1 MVNTLS
7 GEDHMKNVSFL
18 HGLIDSIVERGR
30 SLLDGTSESKIDL
43 DTLLELSSA
52 LVAGHGEFSG
62 SLLAQQIIKG
72 YRTLDDEEKLSFFQF
87 LASEFV
93 PDKTRLEVSAKLY
106 LDDPCPD
113 HLAQLTEDVEGP
125 RQEFF
130 RRLNLTPNGA
140 RAMVAM
146 RLDLL
151 KNLKKHPELKVV
163 DKDLIHL
170 FGSWFNRGF
179 LVLRRIDWSTSAQ
192 TLEKIIKYEAV
203 HEISDWS
210 DLKRR
215 LNPVDRR
222 CFAFFHPALMDDPLI
237 FVEVALSQD
246 IPASIQD
253 LLAEKTQETPQ
264 TPTTAVFYSISN
276 CQKGLQGI
284 SFGNLLIKQVAT
296 DLAQEIPSLKNFVTL
311 SPIPRFAAWLKDIRA
326 NENFGALNRDEI
338 ERLQTLDDVDWQ
350 LDGDQRTQLEE
361 PLRHLVARYLLSAK
375 SPHNQVLDPV
385 ARFHLGNGARLE
397 RINWL
402 GDLSPAGIERS
413 YGLMVNYLYD
423 LATVEANHEAYVNE
437 GVIAASNAVKKLLR
451 GKPATEI
458 QDLTPKQS
466 AVG

>member
-1 MVNTLS
+1 
-7 GEDHMKNVSFL
+7 MKNVSFL

-30 SLLDGTSESKIDL
+30 SLLEGTPGSDIGLEELI
-43 DTLLELSSA
+43 ELSRA

-62 SLLAQQIIKG
+62 SLLAQQIITG
-72 YRTLDDEEKLSFFQF
+72 YRALGADDRLAFFQF

-93 PDKTRLEVSAKLY
+93 PDKTKLEVSAKLY
-106 LDDPCPD
+106 LDDPSPE
-113 HLAQLTEDVEGP
+113 HLTQLAEDVEGP

-151 KNLKKHPELKVV
+151 KNLKQHPELKVV
-163 DKDLIHL
+163 DKDFIHL

-222 CFAFFHPALMDDPLI
+222 CYAFFHPALMDDPLI

-246 IPASIQD
+246 IPASIQG
-253 LLAEKTQETPQ
+253 LLAEKTLEKPQ
-264 TPTTAVFYSISN
+264 TPSTAVFYSISN

-326 NENFGALNRDEI
+326 NENFGALSRDEI
-338 ERLQTLDDVDWQ
+338 ERLEALDSVDWQ
-350 LDGDQRTQLEE
+350 REGEQRAQLEE
-361 PLRHLVARYLLSAK
+361 PLKHLVARYLLSAK
-375 SPHNQVLDPV
+375 SSRNQVLDPV

-402 GDLSPAGIERS
+402 GDLSPAGIKRS
-413 YGLMVNYLYD
+413 HGLMVNYLYD
-423 LATVEANHEAYVNE
+423 LAAVEANHEAYVNE
-437 GVIAASNAVKKLLR
+437 GEIAASNAVKKLLR
-451 GKPATEI
+451 GKPATEV
-458 QDLTPKQS
+458 QSLPPKQS

>member
-1 MVNTLS
+1 
-7 GEDHMKNVSFL
+7 MKNVSFL
-18 HGLIDSIVERGR
+18 HGLIDTIVERGR
-30 SLLDGTSESKIDL
+30 SLLEGAPDSVIDL
-43 DTLLELSSA
+43 DTLQDLSRA

-72 YRTLDDEEKLSFFQF
+72 YKTLDDEAKLAFFQF

-93 PDKTRLEVSAKLY
+93 PDKSTLETRAQSY
-106 LDDPCPD
+106 LDDPSPD
-113 HLAQLTEDVEGP
+113 HLSQLAEAVEGP

-130 RRLNLTPNGA
+130 RRLNLTANGA

-151 KNLKKHPELKVV
+151 KNLKSHPELRAV

-179 LVLRRIDWSTSAQ
+179 LVLRRIDWSTSAA

-215 LNPVDRR
+215 LDPVDRR

-246 IPASIQD
+246 IPASIQE
-253 LLAEKTQETPQ
+253 LLAEETLQKPQ
-264 TPTTAVFYSISN
+264 TPSTAVFYSISN

-296 DLAQEIPSLKNFVTL
+296 DLAREIPSLKNFVTL
-311 SPIPRFAAWLKDIRA
+311 SPIPRFASWLKNIRTT
-326 NENFGALNRDEI
+326 ENFGALTTDEV
-338 ERLQTLDDVDWQ
+338 EKLEVLEDVDWSGEND
-350 LDGDQRTQLEE
+350 LRNGLEE
-361 PLRHLVARYLLSAK
+361 PLKHLVARYLLSAK
-375 SPHNQVLDPV
+375 YAPNQALDPV

-402 GDLSPAGIERS
+402 GDLSQPGIERS

-423 LATVEANHEAYVNE
+423 LASVEANHEAYVND
-437 GVIAASNAVKKLLR
+437 GVIVASNQVTKLLR
-451 GKPATEI
+451 GKPVAEEQSPI
-458 QDLTPKQS
+458 PKQI
-466 AVG
+466 AG

>member
-1 MVNTLS
+1 
-7 GEDHMKNVSFL
+7 MKNVSFL
-18 HGLIDSIVERGR
+18 NGLIDSIVERGR
-30 SLLDGTSESKIDL
+30 SLLEGGSGGKVDL
-43 DTLLELSSA
+43 DTLIDLSRA

-62 SLLAQQIIKG
+62 SLLAQQIITG
-72 YRTLDDEEKLSFFQF
+72 FRTLNDEEKLAFFQF

-93 PDKTRLEVSAKLY
+93 PDKTRLEASAQLY

-113 HLAQLTEDVEGP
+113 HLAQLAEDVDGP

-130 RRLNLTPNGA
+130 RRLNLTPHGA

-151 KNLKKHPELKVV
+151 KNLKKYPELKVV

-170 FGSWFNRGF
+170 FSSWFNRGF

-215 LNPVDRR
+215 LDPVDRR

-246 IPASIQD
+246 IPASIQE
-253 LLAEKTQETPQ
+253 LLAEETLETPQ
-264 TPTTAVFYSISN
+264 TPSTAVFYSISN

-296 DLAQEIPSLKNFVTL
+296 DLAREIPSLKNFVTL
-311 SPIPRFAAWLKDIRA
+311 SPIPRFASWLKDIRD
-326 NENFGALNRDEI
+326 NQNFGALSPDEI
-338 ERLQTLDDVDWQ
+338 EKLQDLDNVDWQ
-350 LDGDQRTQLEE
+350 DGGDQRAQLEE
-361 PLRHLVARYLLSAK
+361 PLRHLAARYLLSAK
-375 SPHNQVLDPV
+375 SARNQVLDPV

-413 YGLMVNYLYD
+413 HGLMVNYLYD
-423 LATVEANHEAYVNE
+423 LATVEANHEAYVND
-437 GVIAASNAVKKLLR
+437 GVIAASNPVKKLLR
-451 GKPATEI
+451 GKPATEL
-458 QDLTPKQS
+458 QSPPPKQS
-466 AVG
+466 ALG

>member
-1 MVNTLS
+1 
-7 GEDHMKNVSFL
+7 MKNVSFL
-18 HGLIDSIVERGR
+18 YGLIDTIVERSR
-30 SLLDGTSESKIDL
+30 SLLEGTTDSVIDL
-43 DTLLELSSA
+43 DTLLKISRA
-52 LVAGHGEFSG
+52 LMAGHGEFSG
-62 SLLAQQIIKG
+62 SLLAQQIITG
-72 YRTLDDEEKLSFFQF
+72 YTTLDDEAKLAFFQF
-87 LASEFV
+87 LAAEFV
-93 PDKTRLEVSAKLY
+93 PDGPNLEASAQSY
-106 LDDPCPD
+106 LDDPSPE
-113 HLAQLTEDVEGP
+113 HLARLAEDVEGP

-130 RRLNLTPNGA
+130 RRLNLTANGA

-146 RLDLL
+146 RKDLL
-151 KNLKKHPELKVV
+151 KHLKSHAELKPV

-215 LNPVDRR
+215 LDPADRR

-246 IPASIQD
+246 IPASIQE
-253 LLAEKTQETPQ
+253 LLAEETLKKPQ
-264 TPTTAVFYSISN
+264 NPTTAVFYSISN

-296 DLAQEIPSLKNFVTL
+296 DLAQEIPSLKTFVTL
-311 SPIPRFAAWLKDIRA
+311 SPIPRFASWLKNIRE
-326 NENFGALNRDEI
+326 NQNFGALAPDEI
-338 ERLQTLDDVDWQ
+338 KKLNLLEEVDWRH
-350 LDGDQRTQLEE
+350 DTDQRTELAE
-361 PLRHLVARYLLSAK
+361 PLKHLVARYLLSAK
-375 SPHNQVLDPV
+375 SAPNKTLDPV

-402 GDLSPAGIERS
+402 GDLSQPGIERS

-423 LATVEANHEAYVNE
+423 LSSVEANHEAYVND
-437 GVIAASNAVKKLLR
+437 GVIVASNQVTKLLR
-451 GKPATEI
+451 GKPVAEE
-458 QDLTPKQS
+458 QAPVPKLIT
-466 AVG
+466 G

>member
-1 MVNTLS
+1 
-7 GEDHMKNVSFL
+7 MKNVSFL
-18 HGLIDSIVERGR
+18 HGLIDTIVERSR
-30 SLLDGTSESKIDL
+30 SLLEGASDSVIDL
-43 DTLLELSSA
+43 DTLLKISRA

-62 SLLAQQIIKG
+62 SLLARQIIKG
-72 YRTLDDEEKLSFFQF
+72 YKTLDDEAKLAFFQF
-87 LASEFV
+87 LAAEFV
-93 PDKTRLEVSAKLY
+93 PDHPKLEASARLY
-106 LDDPCPD
+106 LEHPCPD
-113 HLAQLTEDVEGP
+113 HLAQLAEDIDGP

-130 RRLNLTPNGA
+130 RRLNLTANGA

-151 KNLKKHPELKVV
+151 KNLKSHPELNPV
-163 DKDLIHL
+163 DKDLIHM

-179 LVLRRIDWSTSAQ
+179 LVLRRIDWSTSAE
-192 TLEKIIKYEAV
+192 TLEKIIEYEAV

-215 LNPVDRR
+215 LDPVDRR

-237 FVEVALSQD
+237 FVEVALSQE
-246 IPASIQD
+246 IPTSIQE
-253 LLAEKTQETPQ
+253 LLSEETLEKPQ
-264 TPTTAVFYSISN
+264 NPTTAVFYSISN

-311 SPIPRFAAWLKDIRA
+311 SPIPRFASWLKNIRE
-326 NENFGALNRDEI
+326 NESFGALTPDEI
-338 ERLQTLDDVDWQ
+338 KRLETLEEVDWHQ
-350 LDGDQRTQLEE
+350 DNDLRSDLAE

-375 SPHNQVLDPV
+375 SAANQALDPV

-402 GDLSPAGIERS
+402 GDLSQPGIEKS

-423 LATVEANHEAYVNE
+423 LSSVDANHEAYVND
-437 GVIAASNAVKKLLR
+437 GVIVASNQVTKLLR
-451 GKPATEI
+451 GKPVAEEHSPA
-458 QDLTPKQS
+458 PKQIAS
-466 AVG
+466 

>member
-1 MVNTLS
+1 
-7 GEDHMKNVSFL
+7 MKNVSFL
-18 HGLIDSIVERGR
+18 HGLIDTIVERGR
-30 SLLDGTSESKIDL
+30 SLLEGASDSVIDL
-43 DTLLELSSA
+43 DTLMDLSRA

-72 YRTLDDEEKLSFFQF
+72 YRTLDDASKLAFFQF
-87 LASEFV
+87 LSTEFV
-93 PDKTRLEVSAKLY
+93 PDKARVETSAQLY
-106 LDDPCPD
+106 LNDPSPD
-113 HLAQLTEDVEGP
+113 HLAQLAVDIESP

-130 RRLNLTPNGA
+130 RRLNLTANGA

-151 KNLKKHPELKVV
+151 KHLKQHRELNVV

-179 LVLRRIDWSTSAQ
+179 LVLRRIDWSTSAE

-203 HEISDWS
+203 HEISDWD

-215 LNPVDRR
+215 LDPVDRR

-246 IPASIQD
+246 IPASIQE
-253 LLAEKTQETPQ
+253 LLSEETPDKPQ
-264 TPTTAVFYSISN
+264 SPSTAVFYSISN

-296 DLAQEIPSLKNFVTL
+296 DLAQEIPTLKNFVTL
-311 SPIPRFAAWLKDIRA
+311 SPIPRFAAWLKDIRDA
-326 NENFGALNRDEI
+326 ENFGALTPDEI
-338 ERLQTLDDVDWQ
+338 EKLETLEDVDWVQ
-350 LDGDQRTQLEE
+350 NNDTRAGLEE
-361 PLRHLVARYLLSAK
+361 PLKHLVARYLLSAK
-375 SPHNQVLDPV
+375 SAQNQALDPV

-402 GDLSPAGIERS
+402 GDLSQPGIDRS
-413 YGLMVNYLYD
+413 HGLMVNYLYD
-423 LATVEANHEAYVNE
+423 LGSVEANHEAYVND
-437 GVIAASNAVKKLLR
+437 GVIVASNQVTKLLR
-451 GKPATEI
+451 GKPIAET
-458 QDLTPKQS
+458 TKPAPKETT
-466 AVG
+466 G

>member
-1 MVNTLS
+1 
-7 GEDHMKNVSFL
+7 MKNVSFL
-18 HGLIDSIVERGR
+18 HGLIDSIVVRGR
-30 SLLDGTSESKIDL
+30 SLLEGGSDGKVDL
-43 DTLLELSSA
+43 DTLMELSRA

-62 SLLAQQIIKG
+62 SLLAQQIITG
-72 YRTLDDEEKLSFFQF
+72 YSTLSDDDRLAFFQF

-93 PDKTRLEVSAKLY
+93 PDKSRLEASARTY

-113 HLAQLTEDVEGP
+113 HLARLADDVEGP

-130 RRLNLTPNGA
+130 RRLNLTANGA

-151 KNLKKHPELKVV
+151 KNLKSHPELKVV

-215 LNPVDRR
+215 LDPVDRR

-237 FVEVALSQD
+237 FVEVALSQE
-246 IPASIQD
+246 IPASIQE
-253 LLAEKTQETPQ
+253 LLAEETLEKPQ
-264 TPTTAVFYSISN
+264 KPSTAVFYSISN

-296 DLAQEIPSLKNFVTL
+296 DLAHEIPSLKNFVTL
-311 SPIPRFAAWLKDIRA
+311 SPIPRFASWLKDVLA
-326 NENFGALNRDEI
+326 SQNYGALTPVEI
-338 ERLQTLDDVDWQ
+338 EKLEDLEAVDWHR
-350 LDGDQRTQLEE
+350 DDDARAQLEA
-361 PLRHLVARYLLSAK
+361 PLKHLVARYLLSAK
-375 SPHNQVLDPV
+375 SSRNQTLDPV

-413 YGLMVNYLYD
+413 HGLMVNYLYD
-423 LATVEANHEAYVNE
+423 LASVEANHEAYVNE
-437 GVIAASNAVKKLLR
+437 GVIAATNPVTKLLR
-451 GKPATEI
+451 GKPVAEE
-458 QDLTPKQS
+458 QSPVPKQLT
-466 AVG
+466 G